1 MKAFAP
7 AYSLAYCIAY
17 AVVFVLD
24 APLFLYYPMEGRFA
38 WIWAPYASIGPA
50 MAWYGLVAAAALVAA
65 PVALLV
71 PPRMFAGRGAAFLWL
86 LPVSVLGVCAWRL
99 KFFFA

>member
-38 WIWAPYASIGPA
+38 WSWAPYASIGPA
-50 MAWYGLVAAAALVAA
+50 MAWEISLISSSS
-65 PVALLV
+65 
-71 PPRMFAGRGAAFLWL
+71 RR
-86 LPVSVLGVCAWRL
+86 SQRVCSS
-99 KFFFA
+99 